1 MNGPGEEAELLELA
15 QPQGQHLGRSGRDEP
30 LQLGEP
36 PRSIHELVEHD
47 ERPLRANEGQ
57 GALDRAIFGS
67 RRCA

>member
-1 MNGPGEEAELLELA
+1 VNGPREEAELLELA
-15 QPQGQHLGRSGRDEP
+15 QPHGQHLGRSGRDEP

-36 PRSIHELVEHD
+36 PRSIHEVVKHD
-47 ERPLRANEGQ
+47 ERPLRANNGQ